1 MHFVSYP
8 FINILNSQMKMQTFC
23 SPILSSSEA
32 VDLALQLSAL
42 HTGGT
47 DVLVTDNAFHGSIDS
62 VHHLS
67 PKVFKAN
74 NICESLFFLLMI
86 IHVGYID

>member
-1 MHFVSYP
+1 MT
-8 FINILNSQMKMQTFC
+8 IQTYCF
-23 SPILSSSEA
+23 SLLSSSEA
-32 VDLALQLSAL
+32 VDLALQLSVL

-47 DVLVTDNAFHGSIDS
+47 DVVVTDNAFHGSIDS

-74 NICESLFFLLMI
+74 NICKYIFVIFIIIIQLKQQSFLIQEMQC
-86 IHVGYID
+86 